1 MDQSKIT
8 FLKSKAQDIRKD
20 ILTMVHRA
28 NSGHVGGSLG
38 ATDLIVA
45 LYYHLMQYD
54 PNNPDWA
61 KRDRFILS
69 KGHCTPVIYAVL
81 ADCGYFPKEDLV
93 NFRRPG
99 SHLQGHPYQPK
110 TPGIEAST
118 GTLGLGI
125 STGVGMAL
133 AAKLKKDDHYYY
145 ILCGDG
151 EIQEGQ
157 AWEAAMFANK
167 YQLDNVI
174 AFVDRNYLQTDGH
187 SEEIM
192 PLDPLAP
199 KWESF
204 GWRVFTIDGHDCE
217 AIIATVEKAKTIDR
231 PVMIIANTV
240 KGKGISF
247 MENETIWHGKPP
259 GKEAYERAMEE
270 LRSERMKE

>member
-1 MDQSKIT
+1 MIDQRKIGE
-8 FLKSKAQDIRKD
+8 LEQKAREIRRE
-20 ILTMVHRA
+20 IVSMVHRA

-45 LYYHLMQYD
+45 LYYHLMQHD
-54 PNNPDWA
+54 PARPDWGE
-61 KRDRFILS
+61 RDRFILS

-81 ADCGYFPKEDLV
+81 ADCGYFPKADLLT
-93 NFRRPG
+93 FRRPG

-125 STGVGMAL
+125 STGLGMAL
-133 AAKLKKDDHYYY
+133 AAKLKKQQQYYY

-174 AFVDRNYLQTDGH
+174 GFVDRNFLQTDGY
-187 SEEIM
+187 SEDIM
-192 PLDPLAP
+192 PLEPLAA

-204 GWRVFTIDGHDCE
+204 GWQVFTINGHDYHD
-217 AIIATVEKAKTIDR
+217 IITTVEKAKTVR
-231 PVMIIANTV
+231 KPVMIIARTT
-240 KGKGISF
+240 KGKGVSF
-247 MENETIWHGKPP
+247 MENEVIWHGQPP
-259 GKEAYERAMEE
+259 DDEAFDKAMAE
-270 LRSERMKE
+270 L